1 VRVDLSDEA
10 DAQVAEI
17 DAWWRANREKAPEL
31 FTDELERALA
41 HLGSMPS
48 LGTIYEQGPP
58 AVRRLLL
65 SRTHYYLYF
74 IEEADRLYVVAVW
87 SCFRGRGPK
96 L

>member
-1 VRVDLSDEA
+1 MRVELSAEA

-17 DAWWRANREKAPEL
+17 DAWWRENRLAA
-31 FTDELERALA
+31 TDELERAFDDLA
-41 HLGSMPS
+41 TMPT
-48 LGTIYEQGPP
+48 LGTVYKQGSR

-65 SRTHYYLYF
+65 HRTHYYLYF

>member
-1 VRVDLSDEA
+1 MKVELSDEA

-17 DAWWRANREKAPEL
+17 DAWWRRNREKAPGL
-31 FTDELERALA
+31 FTDELDKALDD
-41 HLGSMPS
+41 LGSTPS
-48 LGTIYEQGPP
+48 LGVVYRPGDP

-65 SRTHYYLYF
+65 QRTHHHLYF
-74 IEEADRLYVVAVW
+74 VEQTDRIPVVAVW